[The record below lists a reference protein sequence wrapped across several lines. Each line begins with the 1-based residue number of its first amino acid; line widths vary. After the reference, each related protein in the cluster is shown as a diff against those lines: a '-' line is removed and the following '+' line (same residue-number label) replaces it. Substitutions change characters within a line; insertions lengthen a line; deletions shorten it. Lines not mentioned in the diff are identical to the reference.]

1 MRRSTQSEPTRR
13 ADVPTGQG
21 EHQAEAKPKS
31 EEIRTDR
38 DPEAHMASGIEQ
50 AEMLNHLRE
59 PASLVDEPR
68 AQQPEPSIEPAAPT
82 ETGRQAESAAGFG
95 GNLCQGNVERDLP
108 VEAGP
113 VKASRSMTA

>member
-1 MRRSTQSEPTRR
+1 
-13 ADVPTGQG
+13 
-21 EHQAEAKPKS
+21 
-31 EEIRTDR
+31 
-38 DPEAHMASGIEQ
+38 MASGIEQ

-68 AQQPEPSIEPAAPT
+68 AQQPEPSIEPSAST
-82 ETGRQAESAAGFG
+82 ETGKQAESAAGFG